1 MARLRRYTDPT
12 LPVSKTSVV
21 RYGTG
26 GRKIVSYDVD
36 GSPIYDVEADSP
48 TTIAQATANMAPAQ
62 VHGSLRPVN
71 FALTPDQELSSG
83 RKKLNLSGLNDV
95 LPYASNLV
103 NSFRKLPLPIA
114 PNLES
119 GITPNLVNYD
129 ATRGIINNKLASF
142 NAETDYKT
150 NNSTIGQALKAK
162 ALAGG
167 IEGYNQAAQQEGNT
181 NSIIKNQTN
190 QFNQGVQAR
199 NINRTQEYNDNLVSR
214 QLKQQELNSENLAD
228 VVDKFQLQRKDKNAQ
243 YQEGER
249 NYINALG
256 IDRSLLGQT
265 AIDKLDELN
274 ETQRKRL
281 GYNKFG
287 GKLKKYPDGGKI
299 DPNKLKFPQ
308 AGDRLAT
315 FKEIGVNDSTALYNK
330 GIRPYRN
337 ITNSLESPII
347 KGKGLGRTA
356 SDTEYVGE
364 EFPTRLD
371 FAYKENYGQKVGKA
385 ILSPAFRSLAL
396 KEGYKA
402 PDDFAA
408 ALIKE
413 YDTESGTKYDV
424 DTYSYRK
431 PVRTGVKAPVTR
443 HNELGFPTKFPDGKD
458 VKYVSLNRK
467 LGGKLRF

>member
-1 MARLRRYTDPT
+1 MTRLRRYADPT
-12 LPVSKTSVV
+12 LPTSKISGVKYPNNLFNKGALEDIAFNPEFGDQVTGDTS
-21 RYGTG
+21 G
-26 GRKIVSYDVD
+26 
-36 GSPIYDVEADSP
+36 
-48 TTIAQATANMAPAQ
+48 APA
-62 VHGSLRPVN
+62 P
-71 FALTPDQELSSG
+71 SG
-83 RKKLNLSGLNDV
+83 RKLNLNGLNDV

-129 ATRGIINNKLASF
+129 ATRGLINNKLASF
-142 NAETDYKT
+142 NRETDYKT
-150 NNSTIGQALKAK
+150 NNSTVGQALKAK

-181 NSIIKNQTN
+181 NAVINNQTN
-190 QFNQGVQAR
+190 QFNQGVQVRNLAR
-199 NINRTQEYNDNLVSR
+199 QQDYNDNLVSR
-214 QLKQQELNSENLAD
+214 QLKQQELNSENLANTT
-228 VVDKFQLQRKDKNAQ
+228 DKFQLQRRDKNAQ

-265 AIDKLDELN
+265 AIDALDELN

-281 GYNKFG
+281 GYNYG

-299 DPNKLKFPQ
+299 DPSKLKFPQ

-337 ITNSLESPII
+337 ITNSLESPVI
-347 KGKGLGRTA
+347 KGAPLGRTA

-371 FAYKENYGQKVGKA
+371 FANRENYGQKVGKA

-431 PVRTGVKAPVTR
+431 PVRVGAKAPVTR

-458 VKYVSLNRK
+458 VKYIAVNRK